1 MREMLRE
8 PVLTATILGLWLV
21 LNGTVAP
28 GHVLLGLALGL
39 AVPPLTRRLRP
50 EPPRVGRPL
59 RALRLA
65 AVVLGD
71 IVLANL
77 EVARRILGPEA
88 RLTPRFFR
96 VPLDIQ
102 APHGIATLAAII
114 TLTPGTVSADVS
126 PDRRFLLVHGL
137 NVEDVERTIAQIKH
151 RYETPLREILA

>member
-1 MREMLRE
+1 MRGMLRE
-8 PVLTATILGLWLV
+8 PTLTAIILGLWLV
-21 LNGTVAP
+21 LNSTLAP

-39 AVPPLTRRLRP
+39 SIPPLTRSLRP
-50 EPPRVGRPL
+50 EPPRVGRPAL
-59 RALRLA
+59 ALRLA
-65 AVVLGD
+65 AVVLRD
-71 IVLANL
+71 IVLANI

-102 APHGIATLAAII
+102 APYGIATLAAII

-137 NVEDVERTIAQIKH
+137 NVDDVERTIAEIKR
-151 RYETPLREILA
+151 RYETPLREIIT